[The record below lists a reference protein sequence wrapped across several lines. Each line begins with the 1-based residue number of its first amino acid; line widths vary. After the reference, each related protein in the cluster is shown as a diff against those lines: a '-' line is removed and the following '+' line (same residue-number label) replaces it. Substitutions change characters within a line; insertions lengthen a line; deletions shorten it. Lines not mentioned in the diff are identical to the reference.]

1 VFGVTDQSIEG
12 ACAEEIAINAATIAN
27 KTDRLGKRY
36 VENVTLAMWAYE
48 VPGKEVI
55 WHWFS
60 YRRRDRGC
68 PMIGDKHPPSPL
80 DSIQLKGW
88 RQTQLANKNVF
99 VSELLTGD
107 EAPRT
112 GLCERRRQG

>member
-27 KTDRLGKRY
+27 KTDRLGKGY

-99 VSELLTGD
+99 VSQLRVRAGTD
-107 EAPRT
+107 QQRT
-112 GLCERRRQG
+112 ASAFVYL